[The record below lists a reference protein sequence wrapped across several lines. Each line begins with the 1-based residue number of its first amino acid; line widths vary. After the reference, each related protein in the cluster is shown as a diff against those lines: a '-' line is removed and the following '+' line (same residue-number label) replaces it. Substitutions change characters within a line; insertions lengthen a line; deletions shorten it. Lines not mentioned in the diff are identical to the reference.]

1 MPHTN
6 PHTKW
11 NSHTNLHTFSS
22 PLDFCVVSCSAALL
36 RYENQDFGFDE
47 WNSRNPL
54 LLISSTD
61 SGSDSVNSGAKS
73 AQFLSFIR
81 RMPTAWKLA
90 LPRPF
95 GTARELACGRA
106 AEVRSPMGATAVG
119 LWRLLLHIGTV
130 VQQFIATDSRF

>member
-1 MPHTN
+1 MYVRRNFLRVRGIHVDVQEIACDRNT
-6 PHTKW
+6 
-11 NSHTNLHTFSS
+11 
-22 PLDFCVVSCSAALL
+22 

-106 AEVRSPMGATAVG
+106 PEVARGSQPDGGDGCHTCWRRPAAGGPQAQLAVDGAG
-119 LWRLLLHIGTV
+119 GCLYGR
-130 VQQFIATDSRF
+130 